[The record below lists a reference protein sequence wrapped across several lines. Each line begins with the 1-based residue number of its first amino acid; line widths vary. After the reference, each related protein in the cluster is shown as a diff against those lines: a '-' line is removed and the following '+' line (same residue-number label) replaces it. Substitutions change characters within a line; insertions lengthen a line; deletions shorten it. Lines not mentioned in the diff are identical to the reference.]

1 MENKTL
7 MTDFYELTM
16 AQTYFMEGKAE
27 EEVYFDVFF
36 RKNPFEGGYTVSAG
50 LDETIK
56 YIKNFHFGDEEIAAH
71 ILSEGNTKSPD
82 PMTCKSLG
90 RWVKNYDDKK
100 WDLVRYSF
108 MYEVNFCKYKQD
120 KELQAKLLDPKFDNK
135 TFVEA
140 SPTDKIWG
148 IGRGENYPDIDDETK
163 WLGRNLLGKAITAV
177 RKTLIHDR

>member
-56 YIKNFHFGDEEIAAH
+56 YIKNLINE
-71 ILSEGNTKSPD
+71 
-82 PMTCKSLG
+82 M
-90 RWVKNYDDKK
+90 VKIKK
-100 WDLVRYSF
+100 L
-108 MYEVNFCKYKQD
+108 
-120 KELQAKLLDPKFDNK
+120 
-135 TFVEA
+135 
-140 SPTDKIWG
+140 
-148 IGRGENYPDIDDETK
+148 
-163 WLGRNLLGKAITAV
+163 
-177 RKTLIHDR
+177 